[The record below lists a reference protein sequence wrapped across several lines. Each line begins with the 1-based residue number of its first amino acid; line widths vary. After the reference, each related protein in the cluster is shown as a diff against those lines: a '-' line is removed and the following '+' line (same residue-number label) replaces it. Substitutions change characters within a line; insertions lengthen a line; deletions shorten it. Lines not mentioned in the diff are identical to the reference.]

1 MVAGAE
7 GRVVGKVKWEISQGF
22 WPWSVHEKPL
32 ESFERRSDMI
42 WLMLEKRTLCYI
54 GNSKYVGIGRRVE
67 AGRAIKGM

>member
-42 WLMLEKRTLCYI
+42 WLML
-54 GNSKYVGIGRRVE
+54 
-67 AGRAIKGM
+67 